1 MEWNVILL
9 CYSNPERLYFAFVF
23 SLLLNLL
30 NTYYFNKYLYNN
42 RLSNLAIQE
51 KTNRVED
58 ILSWKNP
65 GIVNVLILSLEMP
78 DKTKL
83 QPWKFCKIVL
93 QTLGNFNAILLRDFW
108 NTGLVSSGDILTS
121 WGEGTSS
128 ALVGHPFSNGITK
141 KMPYGEDVAS
151 HCIFSYWVG

>member
-9 CYSNPERLYFAFVF
+9 CYFNPESLYFAFVF

-58 ILSWKNP
+58 ILS
-65 GIVNVLILSLEMP
+65 
-78 DKTKL
+78 
-83 QPWKFCKIVL
+83 
-93 QTLGNFNAILLRDFW
+93 
-108 NTGLVSSGDILTS
+108 
-121 WGEGTSS
+121 
-128 ALVGHPFSNGITK
+128 
-141 KMPYGEDVAS
+141 
-151 HCIFSYWVG
+151 